1 MSYGSMEPRGLEADI
16 KGNKKDKEVDKET
29 RVGELEREL
38 DYDVLV
44 ETIGEFGWFQKLT
57 CALLW
62 VPAAV
67 GGVHVLMYSFT
78 GLEPASYRCQIPAC
92 NGENYSGNI
101 PWDGDDQ
108 KSCSYYEAQA
118 VNASDDTCK
127 KISNEVEGCQTYVY
141 PNFEFEETTVTK
153 FNLLCDNTD
162 FVKSV
167 AFTGS
172 AYMFGLM
179 VGSFLCGWCSDR
191 FGRKMALLG
200 SMVVSTSA
208 SLVGA
213 FMPGYW
219 SYLALR
225 FLTAV
230 GAVGLFN
237 ESFTL
242 TVEVMGAKEI
252 VPWLPWVTY
261 RNLMG
266 NVVQIPYAVGEAI
279 LGVFAIFIR
288 DYFTL
293 QWVMSV
299 AILVQ
304 IPVWLL
310 LPESPRWL
318 LSKGREKEAR
328 ALMTRAARMNGKPMD
343 LTHHV
348 LKAKEKEEDKIPQ
361 LGVADLFDS
370 QLWKITVAMSFL
382 WPIVTMAYFGLGLSA
397 TQLGGDIFTT
407 FILAALTEIPG
418 YSLCF
423 LVIDIWGRKP
433 FFTMCLFLTGTCCMV
448 AGFLEE
454 GAIRTS
460 LALIGKLFA
469 SGCFSVIYM
478 YTAEIYPTNIRNTAI
493 GTFSMTARIGGIAAP
508 YIALYLPHVM
518 KELPMLLMGGSAL
531 LGSLLSLLLPE
542 TLGSALPARIED
554 VEAMKKNGKPFLKCV
569 NPNQES

>member
-1 MSYGSMEPRGLEADI
+1 MSYGSMEARGM
-16 KGNKKDKEVDKET
+16 DKEKDTTT
-29 RVGELEREL
+29 RLEEQEREL

-67 GGVHVLMYSFT
+67 GGIHVLMYSFT
-78 GLEPASYRCQIPAC
+78 GLEPSSYQCSIPDCTNNAD
-92 NGENYSGNI
+92 YPGNI
-101 PWDGDDQ
+101 PWDGDSE
-108 KSCSYYEAQA
+108 KSCSYYKAA
-118 VNASDDTCK
+118 PVNATDDTCVQLSDE
-127 KISNEVEGCQTYVY
+127 IEHCQSYVY

-153 FNLLCDNTD
+153 FNLVCANTD
-162 FVKSV
+162 FVQSV

-179 VGSFLCGWCSDR
+179 VGSFICGWCSDR
-191 FGRKMALLG
+191 FGRKIAILG
-200 SMVVSTSA
+200 SMLLSTTA

-213 FMPGYW
+213 FMPDYW
-219 SYLALR
+219 TYLVLR

-230 GAVGLFN
+230 GGVGLFN
-237 ESFTL
+237 EAFTL

-288 DYFTL
+288 DYVTL

-299 AILVQ
+299 VTLVQ

-318 LSKGREKEAR
+318 LSKGREVEAR

-343 LTHHV
+343 LSNHV
-348 LKAKEKEEDKIPQ
+348 IKTTEKEEDKIPQ

-370 QLWKITVAMSFL
+370 ELWMMTVAMIFL
-382 WPIVTMAYFGLGLSA
+382 WPIVTLAYFGLGLSA

-518 KELPMLLMGGSAL
+518 AELPMLLMGGSAL
-531 LGSLLSLLLPE
+531 LGSILSLVLPE
-542 TLGSALPARIED
+542 TLGSALPERIED
-554 VEAMKKNGKPFLKCV
+554 VETMKKNGKPFLKCV
-569 NPNQES
+569 SPNQET